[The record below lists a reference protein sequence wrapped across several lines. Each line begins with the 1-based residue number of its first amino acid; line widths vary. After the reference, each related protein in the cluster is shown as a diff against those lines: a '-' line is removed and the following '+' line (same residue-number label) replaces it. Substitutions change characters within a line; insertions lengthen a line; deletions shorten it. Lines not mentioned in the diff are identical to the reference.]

1 MVQKSSLEK
10 QIEKMNVT
18 EHQKEI
24 ETNALIKHTL
34 EDLKKY
40 QSMDQMKE
48 EEAAE
53 LRNSTNILE
62 KKVKDQEKVIHNLD
76 AQLSQSMKSSMKA
89 ISELNEELIQTKNK
103 EVKLLNQV
111 VETKQKYI
119 GDETSLKSLNQALL
133 GENDKIASETR
144 TI

>member
-119 GDETSLKSLNQALL
+119 GDETSLKSLHQALL